1 MKKKYCKN
9 CKILVTGTNCKVCDG
24 TDFSDNFQGRMFIT
38 DANKSEIAK
47 KLEIKQPGEYAIKVR

>member
-1 MKKKYCKN
+1 
-9 CKILVTGTNCKVCDG
+9 VTGTNCKVCDG